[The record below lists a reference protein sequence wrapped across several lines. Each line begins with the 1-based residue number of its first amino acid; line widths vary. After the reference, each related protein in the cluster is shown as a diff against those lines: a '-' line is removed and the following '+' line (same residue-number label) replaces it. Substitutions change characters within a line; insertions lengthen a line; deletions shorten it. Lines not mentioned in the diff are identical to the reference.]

1 MYMCFQKRT
10 LFQANQGAL
19 PPQFIEQLPPDFFE
33 HGGTLIHNARNQ
45 IKVFEMNGRAV
56 NVKKYCIPP
65 IINRIF
71 YSYGLRRPKAK
82 TTFVNAQ
89 ALLKRG
95 VLTPKPYGYIIERNS
110 LGLITYS
117 YFFSEQLCG
126 VKPLGY
132 DCKDKKL
139 ITAVANFT
147 AKLHESGLLHIDYT
161 PNNILYRQENAQYTF
176 YLVDINRFSFRN
188 SPWPVRKVLNNLMKP
203 FENDE
208 SLMFFV
214 QEYAKARGVDG
225 GKIVQHVLRLRHLRN
240 RYDNFKANLK
250 KIPGAY
256 LFLNQPLSRKK

>member
-1 MYMCFQKRT
+1 MKRT
-10 LFQANQGAL
+10 VYQAPNTVL
-19 PPQFIEQLPPDFFE
+19 PDGYIASLPPDFFD

-45 IKVFEMNGRAV
+45 IKVFDINGRKI

-71 YSYGLRRPKAK
+71 YSYGIRRPKAK

-89 ALLKRG
+89 EILKRG
-95 VLTPKPYGYIIERNS
+95 FHTPMPYGYIIERNA

-117 YFFSEQLCG
+117 YFFSEQLEG

-132 DCKDKKL
+132 ACSDKEL

-147 AKLHESGLLHIDYT
+147 TKLHENGLLHIDYT
-161 PNNILYRQENAQYTF
+161 PNNILRCSKDEKLQF
-176 YLVDINRFSFRN
+176 YLVDINRFGFRKTA
-188 SPWPVRKVLNNLMKP
+188 WPVRKVLNNLMKP

-214 QEYAKARGVDG
+214 KEYAKARNANGDE
-225 GKIVQHVLRLRHLRN
+225 IVKYVLGLRHLRN
-240 RYDNFKANLK
+240 RYDDFKAKLK
-250 KIPGAY
+250 KLPGAY

>member
-1 MYMCFQKRT
+1 MSLKKRT
-10 LFQANQGAL
+10 VSQFHNEAL
-19 PPQFIEQLPPDFFE
+19 PDQFIDGLPHDFFD

-45 IKVFEMNGRAV
+45 IKVFEMNGNPV

-71 YSYGLRRPKAK
+71 YSYGIRRPKAK

-89 ALLKRG
+89 EILKRG
-95 VLTPKPYGYIIERNS
+95 FLTPKPYGYIIERNG

-117 YFFSEQLCG
+117 YFFSEQLAD

-161 PNNILYRQENAQYTF
+161 PNNILYREENGKYTF

-188 SPWPVRKVLNNLMKP
+188 TPWPVSKLLNNLMKP
-203 FENDE
+203 FENDD

-214 QEYAKARGVDG
+214 QEYAKARGIDG
-225 GKIVQHVLRLRHLRN
+225 NKIIKHVLRLRHMRN
-240 RYDNFKANLK
+240 RYDDFKANLK